1 MSEESGHQG
10 NVIRKLLDG
19 PRNVDG
25 AFIDF
30 DRNSMS
36 FQFVDHSVV
45 EFPIQ
50 EIEDV
55 KIHSKYKYYG
65 NISWR
70 DGNSPVTGTI
80 ESTSLQ
86 KTIKGYAFSKLIRL
100 SKPVKEGDSGALV
113 LSEDG
118 HAIGIAIGRL
128 EDKNGVG
135 QYGFAIPIQDILNNL
150 EVDLAIV

>member
-1 MSEESGHQG
+1 
-10 NVIRKLLDG
+10 
-19 PRNVDG
+19 
-25 AFIDF
+25 
-30 DRNSMS
+30 MS
-36 FQFVDHSVV
+36 FQFVDHSVLK
-45 EFPIQ
+45 FPIQ
-50 EIEDV
+50 EIENI

-86 KTIKGYAFSKLIRL
+86 NNIKGYAFSRLIRL
-100 SKPVKEGDSGALV
+100 SKPVEGGDSGALV

-118 HAIGIAIGRL
+118 YAIGIAIARI

-150 EVDLAIV
+150 EVDLAII